1 MEPLKVSQVNK
12 YIKKMF
18 SSDMILS
25 NLTVEGEISSYKK
38 HTSGHVYFS
47 LKDSNSIIKCV
58 MFKSDACNNQIS
70 LSEGQKIVVEGY
82 ISIYDK
88 MSQYQLYVKK
98 IKEDG
103 IGKLYKEYEKLKKK
117 LEEEG
122 LFKSK
127 YKKELPFIPKK
138 IGVVT
143 SSTGAAIHDIINVVS
158 RRQKSSRLLI
168 YPSLVQ
174 GSEAH
179 KEIIKA
185 LNYLDGD
192 ASVDVIVL
200 ARGGGS
206 MEDLFCFNNEELAR
220 TVFNLETPIVSAIGH
235 ETDFTIVDFISDL
248 RAPTPSAAAEL
259 VVPSEMEL
267 QNTLKATYGKLFRSF
282 HRSLIL
288 KINKMNILKSG
299 LRYNNPREK
308 LKTHKQDVDMIFK
321 DLISCID
328 NKINTKSNSLLNLEK
343 QLKLSNPLLGL
354 ESGYGILLNN
364 QGRVIKNSSE
374 INVSDIIDIKLKDAS
389 LKVSVEEIEKENV
402 SYGKE

>member
-98 IKEDG
+98 IKDDG
-103 IGKLYKEYEKLKKK
+103 IGKLYKEYEKLKRK

-282 HRSLIL
+282 NRSLML

-308 LKTHKQDVDMIFK
+308 LKTHKQDVDIIFK
-321 DLISCID
+321 DLISGID

-364 QGRVIKNSSE
+364 EGKIIKNSSE
-374 INVSDIIDIKLKDAS
+374 INVNDIIDIKLKDAS

-402 SYGKE
+402 FYGKE

>member
-220 TVFNLETPIVSAIGH
+220 TVFNLETPIVK
-235 ETDFTIVDFISDL
+235 
-248 RAPTPSAAAEL
+248 AE
-259 VVPSEMEL
+259 
-267 QNTLKATYGKLFRSF
+267 
-282 HRSLIL
+282 
-288 KINKMNILKSG
+288 
-299 LRYNNPREK
+299 
-308 LKTHKQDVDMIFK
+308 
-321 DLISCID
+321 
-328 NKINTKSNSLLNLEK
+328 
-343 QLKLSNPLLGL
+343 
-354 ESGYGILLNN
+354 
-364 QGRVIKNSSE
+364 
-374 INVSDIIDIKLKDAS
+374 
-389 LKVSVEEIEKENV
+389 
-402 SYGKE
+402 

>member
-47 LKDSNSIIKCV
+47 LKDRNSIIKCV

-98 IKEDG
+98 IKDDG
-103 IGKLYKEYEKLKKK
+103 IGKLYKEYEKLKRK

-174 GSEAH
+174 GDEAH

-192 ASVDVIVL
+192 VSVDVIVL

-206 MEDLFCFNNEELAR
+206 MEDLFCFNNEGLAR

-267 QNTLKATYGKLFRSF
+267 QNTLKTTYGKLFRAF
-282 HRSLIL
+282 NRSLML

-321 DLISCID
+321 DLILSID
-328 NKINTKSNSLLNLEK
+328 NKINEKTNSLLNLEK

-364 QGRVIKNSSE
+364 EGKIIKNSSE
-374 INVSDIIDIKLKDAS
+374 INVNDIIDIKLKDAS

-402 SYGKE
+402 FYGKE